1 IPLQEPPAGAV
12 STARARSAPLQL
24 LAAPAARRAAGQ
36 LYWDHGDTLNS
47 YEEKQ
52 YSHIEFF
59 LTYTELKSE
68 VHWWGYGVPPVN
80 KVTLL
85 GQELPVQTVSINNAP
100 CVNPCQFTYNS
111 KNKVLEIFNMT
122 LALDKPFS
130 IKWTFKLMFT
140 PFVNRVEKVRNDT
153 LV

>member
-1 IPLQEPPAGAV
+1 M
-12 STARARSAPLQL
+12 PLQL
-24 LAAPAARRAAGQ
+24 LAAPAARRARGL

-52 YSHIEFF
+52 YSHIEFV
-59 LTYTELKSE
+59 LNYTELKSE
-68 VHWWGYGVPPVN
+68 VHWWGYGVPPVDR
-80 KVTLL
+80 VTLL
-85 GQELPVQTVSINNAP
+85 GQPRPVRGVAIDGAP
-100 CVNPCQFTYNS
+100 CLQPCQFTYNPN
-111 KNKVLEIFNMT
+111 NKVLEIFNIT

-130 IKWTFKLMFT
+130 IKWTFKLIT